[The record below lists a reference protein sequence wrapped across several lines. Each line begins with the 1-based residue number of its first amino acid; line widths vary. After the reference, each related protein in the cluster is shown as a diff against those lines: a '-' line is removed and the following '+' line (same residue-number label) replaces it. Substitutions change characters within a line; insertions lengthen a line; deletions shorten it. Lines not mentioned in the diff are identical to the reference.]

1 MDGADWKNRENL
13 PNPVLCTSFFFLLCR
28 YDTDNNHYIEL
39 MELKLMMEALGA
51 PQTHMALKDM
61 IKEVDEDLDNRISY
75 REVIFKSLFQVP

>member
-1 MDGADWKNRENL
+1 
-13 PNPVLCTSFFFLLCR
+13 
-28 YDTDNNHYIEL
+28 
-39 MELKLMMEALGA
+39 MMEALGA